1 MYCFKI
7 TCLFKVKLI
16 NYISLIGLGLA
27 KLQDANKPKG
37 RYTTVSIPVTLYNRI
52 KELIKDTGF
61 TSVSQYVTYVLRE
74 IVAAHE
80 EAKYSEAFSE
90 EDKKRII
97 EKLKKLGYL

>member
-1 MYCFKI
+1 MPD
-7 TCLFKVKLI
+7 
-16 NYISLIGLGLA
+16 N
-27 KLQDANKPKG
+27 DKPRGK
-37 RYTTVSIPVTLYNRI
+37 YTTVSIPVTLYNRI

-80 EAKYSEAFSE
+80 EAKYSEVFNE

>member
-1 MYCFKI
+1 MPD
-7 TCLFKVKLI
+7 
-16 NYISLIGLGLA
+16 N
-27 KLQDANKPKG
+27 DKPRGK
-37 RYTTVSIPVTLYNRI
+37 YTTVSIPVTLYNRI

-74 IVAAHE
+74 IVVAHE
-80 EAKYSEAFSE
+80 EAKYSEVFSE